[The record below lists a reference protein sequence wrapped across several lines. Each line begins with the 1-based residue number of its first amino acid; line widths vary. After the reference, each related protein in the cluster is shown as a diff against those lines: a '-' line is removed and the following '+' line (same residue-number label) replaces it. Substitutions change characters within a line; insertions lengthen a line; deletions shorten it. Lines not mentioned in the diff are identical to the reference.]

1 MARQKADGAAEAHGR
16 DLACIRA
23 PDAADKLPTIFREK
37 PRECYSRAMLE
48 GLPPHAPT
56 HVLRFDTDEGR
67 ARALTEL
74 LGEVFDPAETAV
86 AAFEAE
92 DGRTWHLEA
101 YFSEEPDQ
109 DAIRELARS
118 VVGDA
123 IDGARFD
130 TLAGADWVR
139 ASLDGLPPVRVW
151 RFLVHGSHD
160 RERVRPNDLA
170 IEIEAA
176 LAFGTGHHGTTSG
189 CLAALASELKT
200 RRPQRVL
207 DVGTGTGILAFAA
220 AKALRSRVVAG
231 DIDPIAIDVA
241 KANARLNGVAPFLS
255 LYVGSGTRHERAARS
270 PRFDLV
276 FANILA
282 RPLMRLART
291 IAPRLAPGG
300 TLVLSGLLER
310 DVPGVLSAYRT
321 QGLALRRRSVREG
334 WATLVL
340 THGGLSPRPK
350 DIR

>member
-1 MARQKADGAAEAHGR
+1 M
-16 DLACIRA
+16 LVA
-23 PDAADKLPTIFREK
+23 P
-37 PRECYSRAMLE
+37 MLE

-56 HVLRFDTDEGR
+56 HVMRLATDESR

-92 DGRTWHLEA
+92 DGRTWRLEA
-101 YFSEEPDQ
+101 YFAVEPDE

-118 VVGDA
+118 VIGDA
-123 IDGARFD
+123 IDEARFD
-130 TLAGADWVR
+130 TLEGADWVR
-139 ASLDGLPPVRVW
+139 TSLEGLPPVRIW

-160 RERVRPNDLA
+160 RARVRPNDLP

-189 CLAALASELKT
+189 CLAALAAELKQ
-200 RRPQRVL
+200 RRPRRVL

-220 AKALRSRVVAG
+220 ARALKSRIVAG
-231 DIDPIAIDVA
+231 DIDPVA
-241 KANARLNGVAPFLS
+241 VEVARANARLNGVGPHLAF
-255 LYVGSGTRHERAARS
+255 YVGAGTRHDLVRRG

-282 RPLMRLART
+282 RPLARLARP
-291 IAPRLAPGG
+291 ISARLAPGG

-310 DVPGVLSAYRT
+310 DVPGILAAYRM

-340 THGGLSPRPK
+340 RRGGAAPCPRK
-350 DIR
+350 RR